1 MFKIRTKKSVKRK
14 KTSGFDKNLLVITF
28 ILVIVGIIFMAD
40 ASAPKAIKDFG
51 DKYYFVRQQ
60 LLWLGVGLVL
70 MVFTSVINYK
80 IWEKWAVIIFF
91 FSLFSLVAVLIPGIG
106 VSLLGARRWINI
118 FGVSFQPSEFAKLAL
133 AIYLAKVAAKG
144 KRLSAFFLPLIAVSI
159 ITMLQP
165 DLGTTIIIVAI
176 AMIQIFIS
184 GINLLYMF
192 GAVIFLG
199 ISAMVLILTSDYR
212 RDRLF
217 TYLEQT
223 TDPLGKG
230 YHIRQILYALGSGG
244 FLGVGLGQSMQKHLF
259 LPETATD
266 SIFAVIA
273 EEIGF
278 LGASFFIFLFVFL
291 IFRIM
296 KISKGAPDVF
306 GKVLAMGISG
316 WFGAQIILN
325 VSSMVVL
332 VPLTGIPLP
341 FISYG
346 GSAIVSNLIAIG
358 VLLNIS
364 KKSHEK
370 D

>member
-14 KTSGFDKNLLVITF
+14 KTSCFDKNLLVITL

-144 KRLSAFFLPLIAVSI
+144 KRLSAFFLPLVVVSI

-176 AMIQIFIS
+176 
-184 GINLLYMF
+184 
-192 GAVIFLG
+192 
-199 ISAMVLILTSDYR
+199 
-212 RDRLF
+212 
-217 TYLEQT
+217 
-223 TDPLGKG
+223 
-230 YHIRQILYALGSGG
+230 
-244 FLGVGLGQSMQKHLF
+244 
-259 LPETATD
+259 
-266 SIFAVIA
+266 
-273 EEIGF
+273 
-278 LGASFFIFLFVFL
+278 
-291 IFRIM
+291 
-296 KISKGAPDVF
+296 
-306 GKVLAMGISG
+306 
-316 WFGAQIILN
+316 II
-325 VSSMVVL
+325 VV
-332 VPLTGIPLP
+332 
-341 FISYG
+341 
-346 GSAIVSNLIAIG
+346 
-358 VLLNIS
+358 
-364 KKSHEK
+364 
-370 D
+370 

>member
-14 KTSGFDKNLLVITF
+14 KTSGFDKNLLVITL

-144 KRLSAFFLPLIAVSI
+144 KRLSAFFLPLIVVSI

-184 GINLLYMF
+184 GTKQSSCPY
-192 GAVIFLG
+192 
-199 ISAMVLILTSDYR
+199 
-212 RDRLF
+212 
-217 TYLEQT
+217 
-223 TDPLGKG
+223 
-230 YHIRQILYALGSGG
+230 SG
-244 FLGVGLGQSMQKHLF
+244 
-259 LPETATD
+259 T
-266 SIFAVIA
+266 
-273 EEIGF
+273 
-278 LGASFFIFLFVFL
+278 
-291 IFRIM
+291 
-296 KISKGAPDVF
+296 
-306 GKVLAMGISG
+306 
-316 WFGAQIILN
+316 
-325 VSSMVVL
+325 
-332 VPLTGIPLP
+332 
-341 FISYG
+341 
-346 GSAIVSNLIAIG
+346 
-358 VLLNIS
+358 
-364 KKSHEK
+364 
-370 D
+370 